1 MEQTRYEISAR
12 RTHRAGGRPGR
23 RHGIGLVVT
32 RRRITRGISRPVF
45 LASVFAVAA
54 IAIYAAMWV
63 GYRQQWSW
71 LHDFDWTLLNLGHD
85 TGIKHPGAVQF
96 WNGVSAVL
104 GPVPLR
110 WIDVVAM
117 VVALVQRNVR
127 AALVLFACAPLSG
140 LVTTGAKDLA
150 NRPRPST
157 MLAPVPSSSF
167 PSGHALETT
176 VMFLALLSFVLP
188 MLSPKMRCVAIAVS
202 ALSVLS
208 VGIARVGLNV
218 HYPSDVLAG
227 WSLGYLY
234 FLLCLLVF
242 RPPQVFAGNG
252 AVT

>member
-1 MEQTRYEISAR
+1 M
-12 RTHRAGGRPGR
+12 
-23 RHGIGLVVT
+23 T
-32 RRRITRGISRPVF
+32 RRRTPT
-45 LASVFAVAA
+45 ASWPIFIAAVFAVAA
-54 IAIYAAMWV
+54 IVVYAAMWV
-63 GYRQQWSW
+63 GFRQQWSW
-71 LHDFDWTLLNLGHD
+71 LHDLDWSLLNVGHE
-85 TGIKHPGAVQF
+85 TGIKHPLLVQF

-110 WIDVVAM
+110 WIGVVAI

-127 AALVLFACAPLSG
+127 AALVLFACAPRSG

-157 MLAPVPSSSF
+157 MLASAPSSSF

-176 VMFLALLSFVLP
+176 AISLALLSFLLP
-188 MLSPKMRCVAIAVS
+188 MLSRSMRRVAIAVS
-202 ALSVLS
+202 ALSVQS
-208 VGIARVGLNV
+208 VGIARVALNV

-242 RPPQVFAGNG
+242 RPPRVFASNG

>member
-1 MEQTRYEISAR
+1 M
-12 RTHRAGGRPGR
+12 
-23 RHGIGLVVT
+23 T
-32 RRRITRGISRPVF
+32 RRRITPGISRPAFV
-45 LASVFAVAA
+45 AAVFAVAA
-54 IAIYAAMWV
+54 IMVYAAMWV

-71 LHDFDWTLLNLGHD
+71 LHDFDWSLLNAGHE
-85 TGIKHPGAVQF
+85 TGIKHPIAVRF

-110 WIDVVAM
+110 WIGVVAM
-117 VVALVQRNVR
+117 VAALVQRNVR
-127 AALVLFACAPLSG
+127 AALVLFACALLSG

-157 MLAPVPSSSF
+157 MLASVPSSSF

-176 VMFLALLSFVLP
+176 TMFLALLSFLLP
-188 MLSPKMRCVAIAVS
+188 MLSRSMRRVAIVVS
-202 ALSVLS
+202 ALSVLL
-208 VGIARVGLNV
+208 VGIARVALNV